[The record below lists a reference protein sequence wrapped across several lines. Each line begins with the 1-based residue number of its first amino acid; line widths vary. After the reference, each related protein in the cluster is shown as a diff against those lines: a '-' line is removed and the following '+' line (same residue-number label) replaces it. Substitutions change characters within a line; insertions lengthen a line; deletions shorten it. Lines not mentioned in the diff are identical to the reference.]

1 MLAQIK
7 SSTLIGLAVH
17 DIQIEVDA
25 AGGLPSWDI
34 VGLPDTAVKESKE
47 RVRTAIKNAGF
58 DFPPRRIVV
67 NLAPANLK
75 KEGPSFDLAIAIAIL
90 IATEQLPVESVA
102 HYLFLG
108 ELGLDGTLRP
118 VNGILP
124 ISLEYQ
130 HSGLMMILP
139 QQNAEEGAIGGTP
152 ALGFTDLAQVV
163 QFLQG
168 SYTLTPTPA
177 PDLLKLLD
185 QAPPTG
191 NDFCDIKGQREAK
204 RALTI
209 AASGGHNIIM
219 IGSPGSGKTMLAR
232 ALPSIMPPLSLEE
245 ALEITK
251 LYSIA
256 GLLPSGVPLV
266 TNRPFRSP
274 HHTASSASII
284 GGGRIPTPGEV
295 SLAHQGILFM
305 DEFPEYRKDV
315 LESLRQPLEDKIVT
329 ISRVNAQLTFPCSF
343 LLVASMNPC
352 PCGYLNDPHR
362 ECTCTPYQAQKYRSK
377 ISGPLLDR
385 FDLQLEVVP
394 LAYEELYTS
403 EQPEETSAQ
412 IRQRVLRARA
422 IQLERFRG
430 QAIYNNGAMTA
441 PMVRRYCQLDAA
453 GQKLLKAAFDRLGLS
468 ARGHDRILKVAR
480 TIADLAESEHIQ
492 ANHLAEAIQYRALD
506 KEMWR
511 QH

>member
-7 SSTLIGLAVH
+7 SSTLIGLSVH

-75 KEGPSFDLAIAIAIL
+75 KEGPSFDLAIAVAIL
-90 IATEQLPVESVA
+90 AATEQIPLPTVA
-102 HYLFLG
+102 PYLFIG
-108 ELGLDGTLRP
+108 ELGLDGSLRP

-130 HSGLMMILP
+130 QSSLQMILP
-139 QQNAEEGAIGGTP
+139 EANARECAIGGTP
-152 ALGFTDLAQVV
+152 ALGFDTLTQVV
-163 QFLQG
+163 SFLSG
-168 SYTLTPTPA
+168 ESNRWPTAA
-177 PDLLKLLD
+177 PDLQQMLE
-185 QAPPTG
+185 QATSPV
-191 NDFCDIKGQREAK
+191 NDFSDIKGQREAK
-204 RALTI
+204 RALEI

-232 ALPSIMPPLSLEE
+232 ALPGIMPPLTLPE
-245 ALEITK
+245 ALEVTK
-251 LYSIA
+251 LYSIG
-256 GLLPSGVPLV
+256 GLLPSDQPLV
-266 TNRPFRSP
+266 TSRPFRSP
-274 HHTASSASII
+274 HHSASSASII
-284 GGGRIPTPGEV
+284 GGGRIPIPGEV
-295 SLAHQGILFM
+295 SLAHHGILFM

-315 LESLRQPLEDKIVT
+315 LEALRQPLEDKFVT

-362 ECTCTPYQAQKYRSK
+362 ECTCTPYQAQKYRGK
-377 ISGPLLDR
+377 ISGPLMDR
-385 FDLQLEVVP
+385 FDLHLEVVP
-394 LAYEELYTS
+394 LAYSDLYNND
-403 EQPEETSAQ
+403 QPEEDSTTV
-412 IRQRVLRARA
+412 RQRVIKARER
-422 IQLERFRG
+422 QLERFKG
-430 QAIYNNGAMTA
+430 TAVFNNGSMTSA
-441 PMVRRYCQLDAA
+441 MVRKHCQLDST
-453 GQKLLKAAFDRLGLS
+453 GQKLLETAFARLGLS

-480 TIADLAESEHIQ
+480 TIADLADSSAIQ
-492 ANHLAEAIQYRALD
+492 SNHLAEAIQYRALD
-506 KEMWR
+506 KAIWR
-511 QH
+511 QG